1 MQESM
6 STKGHNG
13 TSMQQTAHCR
23 GRSVTVDKV
32 ELVLREDRTTESIV
46 QAYARKLDHK
56 VAARD
61 RHLLE

>member
-1 MQESM
+1 
-6 STKGHNG
+6 
-13 TSMQQTAHCR
+13 MQQTAHCR